1 MLRLVLN
8 LADSFFYITTLWY
21 VTEHYDNPVYV
32 GILVAFFTISDLFL
46 VFIGPIVDRI
56 NYKQSLFISII
67 IQTLAAILFIFVIPG
82 LNFYALCAIVFVATL
97 FSSLTYLIE
106 ETILPQ
112 IVETHQVV
120 AMNSIFEI
128 SYKSI
133 DILFNAISG
142 LLISYFAFSTLYQI
156 NTGLFLLALFPLFNM
171 HISTKSNS
179 TEEIVEES
187 FSFKTYVSDFKE
199 GISFIWHDK
208 LIQGLTFPLI
218 ILNFFAAIKTVTLP
232 IYAES
237 QYGGATFYGLILTA
251 AAIGGIS
258 GNFLVSFISNKLNI
272 NTLLGVFIALNGVF
286 WMSSIFLQNEFF
298 TLVFMLLSYGCTGI
312 TNIVFNSLYQTIPPV
327 KLLGRVNATV
337 DSIITIAMPVG
348 NVLGGFLI
356 EVLNINTSMIFIGL
370 VFVLIGFYYY
380 QNKLFRFKEYKGI
393 VE

>member
-142 LLISYFAFSTLYQI
+142 LLT
-156 NTGLFLLALFPLFNM
+156 
-171 HISTKSNS
+171 
-179 TEEIVEES
+179 
-187 FSFKTYVSDFKE
+187 
-199 GISFIWHDK
+199 
-208 LIQGLTFPLI
+208 
-218 ILNFFAAIKTVTLP
+218 
-232 IYAES
+232 
-237 QYGGATFYGLILTA
+237 
-251 AAIGGIS
+251 
-258 GNFLVSFISNKLNI
+258 
-272 NTLLGVFIALNGVF
+272 
-286 WMSSIFLQNEFF
+286 
-298 TLVFMLLSYGCTGI
+298 
-312 TNIVFNSLYQTIPPV
+312 
-327 KLLGRVNATV
+327 
-337 DSIITIAMPVG
+337 
-348 NVLGGFLI
+348 
-356 EVLNINTSMIFIGL
+356 
-370 VFVLIGFYYY
+370 
-380 QNKLFRFKEYKGI
+380 
-393 VE
+393 